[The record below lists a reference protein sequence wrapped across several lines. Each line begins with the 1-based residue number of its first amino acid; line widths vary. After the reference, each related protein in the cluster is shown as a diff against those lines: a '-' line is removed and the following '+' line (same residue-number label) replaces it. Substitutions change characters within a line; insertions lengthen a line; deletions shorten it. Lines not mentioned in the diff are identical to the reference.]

1 MVDGLILQQ
10 LQQVA
15 KAGAELNIGLYDQLL
30 PTLLVA
36 TPKEIEIYGLTTE
49 KEYLPMVILETLGKR
64 QAQAYALVLEAW
76 STQFLERAAE
86 YDYRVRDMAP
96 DDRDE
101 VVQIIVAER
110 DNPSVRFSMAKIQ
123 ISPTG
128 HRHLEKC
135 VENGSDGKAKACG
148 AFVITGW

>member
-15 KAGAELNIGLYDQLL
+15 KSGAELNIGLYDQLL

-110 DNPSVRFSMAKIQ
+110 DNPSVRFSIAKIH
-123 ISPTG
+123 ISPTVN
-128 HRHLEKC
+128 RHLEKW

>member
-1 MVDGLILQQ
+1 MIDEVILQQ
-10 LQQVA
+10 LHMIA
-15 KAGAELNIGLYDQLL
+15 KSGAELNIGLYDQLL

-49 KEYLPMVILETLGKR
+49 KEQLPVVILETLGKR

-110 DNPSVRFSMAKIQ
+110 DNESVRFSMAKIE

-128 HRHLEKC
+128 QRHLTEW
-135 VENGSDGKAKACG
+135 VENGPDRKACG
-148 AFVITGW
+148 AFVITEW

>member
-1 MVDGLILQQ
+1 MVDEVVLQQ
-10 LQQVA
+10 LQQTA
-15 KAGAELNIGLYDQLL
+15 KFGAELNIGLYDQLL

-49 KEYLPMVILETLGKR
+49 KEYLPMVILDTLGKC
-64 QAQAYALVLEAW
+64 QAQAYALVIEAW
-76 STQFLERAAE
+76 STPFLERAAE
-86 YDYRVRDMAP
+86 YNYRVRDMAP

-110 DNPSVRFSMAKIQ
+110 DNESVRLSMAKIE

-128 HRHLEKC
+128 HRHLAEW
-135 VENGSDGKAKACG
+135 VESGSNGTACG
-148 AFVITGW
+148 TLVITGW

>member
-1 MVDGLILQQ
+1 MVDKLILQQ
-10 LQQVA
+10 LHMAA
-15 KAGAELNIGLYDQLL
+15 KSGAELNVGLYDQLL

-49 KEYLPMVILETLGKR
+49 KEKLPMVILDTLGKR

-76 STQFLERAAE
+76 STTFVERAAQ
-86 YDYRVRDMAP
+86 YNYRVRDMAP

-110 DNPSVRFSMAKIQ
+110 GIESIRFSMAKIE
-123 ISPTG
+123 ISLTG
-128 HRHLEKC
+128 QRHLAEW
-135 VENGSDGKAKACG
+135 VENGSDGKACG
-148 AFVITGW
+148 ALVITEW